1 MKKRIFVSF
10 IAVIMCIAMITSL
23 CFAAPETV
31 GMYDASGTSN
41 SLITVTNPEKIYST
55 TYSKSC
61 SVSGF
66 AEAGAK
72 IYVYYYDSAN
82 AVYKL
87 YYENGAALSTTAGA
101 SGMFVIPLKLT
112 SGSNN
117 LIIRAE
123 KDGEY
128 QNVIL
133 HINVLSAS
141 LFSIKSSLNAFK
153 FN

>member
-1 MKKRIFVSF
+1 MKKFFSMMVVF
-10 IAVIMCIAMITSL
+10 IMCFLMMTSL
-23 CFAAPETV
+23 SFAAPETI
-31 GMYDASGTSN
+31 GAYESSGISGI
-41 SLITVTNPEKIYST
+41 ITVTNPDKVYST

-66 AEAGAK
+66 AQAGAK
-72 IYVYYYDSAN
+72 IYIYYYDNQSD
-82 AVYKL
+82 VYKL
-87 YYENGAALSTTAGA
+87 YYENGLPVSVTAGA
-101 SGMFVIPLKLT
+101 SGMFVIPLKLS

-123 KDGEY
+123 KDNSF
-128 QNVIL
+128 QNVSM

-141 LFSIKSSLNAFK
+141 LFSIKSSLKAFK

>member
-1 MKKRIFVSF
+1 MKRIFVMCVIF
-10 IAVIMCIAMITSL
+10 IMCFAMMTSL
-23 CFAAPETV
+23 CYAAPETIGTYEGTGV
-31 GMYDASGTSN
+31 SGI
-41 SLITVTNPEKIYST
+41 ITVTNPDKVYST

-72 IYVYYYDSAN
+72 IYIYCYDAQAGS
-82 AVYKL
+82 YKL
-87 YYENGAALSTTAGA
+87 CYENGVPLSVTAGA
-101 SGMFVIPLKLT
+101 SGMFVIPLKLS

-123 KDGEY
+123 KDDSF
-128 QNVIL
+128 QHVSI

-141 LFSIKSSLNAFK
+141 LFSIRAGLKAFK

>member
-1 MKKRIFVSF
+1 MKRIFVLSVAF
-10 IAVIMCIAMITSL
+10 IMCFAMMTSL
-23 CFAAPETV
+23 CSAAPETV
-31 GMYDASGTSN
+31 GMYDSSGVSG
-41 SLITVTNPEKIYST
+41 LITVTNPDKVYST

-72 IYVYYYDSAN
+72 IYIYYFDTQAN
-82 AVYKL
+82 SYKL
-87 YYENGAALSTTAGA
+87 YYENGLPLSVTAGA
-101 SGMFVIPLKLT
+101 SGMFVIPLKLS

-117 LIIRAE
+117 LVIRAE
-123 KDGEY
+123 KDNSF
-128 QNVIL
+128 QNVAM

-141 LFSIKSSLNAFK
+141 LFSIKSSLKAFK